1 MDTDMKPLTPSPYTN
16 EATPELLLRMDKAVF
31 TDEQIAEF
39 DVESQAMIRQ
49 QQEYCKAH
57 PVTGI
62 YRLATEGSQTRDGGV
77 IERTGSIAAFT
88 LDDGQEV
95 RGAHKGYLVIYP
107 DGSSAKI
114 ITGAGS
120 KYSDIALVGSRLDN
134 GDEIINTLQHMG
146 VIVARKDVPLPE
158 DFLPTIDG

>member
-1 MDTDMKPLTPSPYTN
+1 MKPLTPSPYTN
-16 EATPELLLRMDKAVF
+16 EATPELLLRMDQAVF

-77 IERTGSIAAFT
+77 IEKTSSVVTFT
-88 LDDGQEV
+88 LDDDQKV
-95 RGAHKGYLVIYP
+95 RGVHKGDQAIYP
-107 DGSSAKI
+107 DGSSARI

-120 KYSDIALVGSRLDN
+120 EYSDIALVGSRLDN
-134 GDEIINTLQHMG
+134 GDEIINTLQWDVVLVMRKG
-146 VIVARKDVPLPE
+146 VSMPE
-158 DFLPTIDG
+158 DFLPPVSD